1 MAYRVL
7 SAAVFACLAGLSAA
21 ASAAETTTATS
32 QTRIYGYR
40 GHYESEHTYDG
51 KYSTQTT
58 RCAWSRGSHVCET
71 ETASKR
77 QPAPIVQDPRSS
89 RIMDGHGPR

>member
-1 MAYRVL
+1 VP
-7 SAAVFACLAGLSAA
+7 
-21 ASAAETTTATS
+21 SAAETSAATS

-58 RCAWSRGSHVCET
+58 RCAWARGSHVCET
-71 ETASKR
+71 ETVSKP